1 VMGVVTQKVTMTLE
15 TLTWQ
20 TIDTTGFK
28 PDYIDVPGNDLRSY
42 GASVVV
48 EDLPERYALSPDARH
63 LPFIK
68 YFAIFFLPLFVAI
81 SFAFIPGPEKWL
93 FVIGGPICG
102 GLAFSLI
109 YFLLSQEIK
118 KGPYFEFYPRE
129 ELVRLPR
136 YGVECDRDAI
146 ECLQWITGGSKH
158 RGMDRATDVN
168 LIVRNK
174 DGEKSRYFLLG
185 SPMRKIAI
193 AISEKIK
200 IPVTEI
206 TLGIQGKRDVDLR
219 SAKIIA

>member
-1 VMGVVTQKVTMTLE
+1 M
-15 TLTWQ
+15 
-20 TIDTTGFK
+20 
-28 PDYIDVPGNDLRSY
+28 
-42 GASVVV
+42 
-48 EDLPERYALSPDARH
+48 
-63 LPFIK
+63 
-68 YFAIFFLPLFVAI
+68 
-81 SFAFIPGPEKWL
+81 
-93 FVIGGPICG
+93 
-102 GLAFSLI
+102 
-109 YFLLSQEIK
+109 
-118 KGPYFEFYPRE
+118 
-129 ELVRLPR
+129 PR
-136 YGVECDRDAI
+136 YGVEYNRDAV
-146 ECLQWITGGSKH
+146 ESLQWITGGSKH

>member
-1 VMGVVTQKVTMTLE
+1 MTLE

-81 SFAFIPGPEKWL
+81 AFVFIPGPEKWL

-118 KGPYFEFYPRE
+118 KGAYFEFYTRE

-136 YGVECDRDAI
+136 YGVQCNRDAI

-168 LIVRNK
+168 LIVRDK
-174 DGEKSRYFLLG
+174 DGEKRRYFLLG
-185 SPMRKIAI
+185 SPRRKIAI
-193 AISEKIK
+193 GVSEKIK
-200 IPVTEI
+200 IPVTEV
-206 TLGIQGKRDVDLR
+206 TLGPQGKRDADVR
-219 SAKIIA
+219 SLE

>member
-1 VMGVVTQKVTMTLE
+1 MGVVTQKVTMTLE

>member
-1 VMGVVTQKVTMTLE
+1 MTLE
-15 TLTWQ
+15 TSTWQ
-20 TIDTTGFK
+20 TIDATGFK

-42 GASVVV
+42 GASLVV
-48 EDLPERYALSPDARH
+48 EDLPERYTLSPDARH

-174 DGEKSRYFLLG
+174 DGQKSRYFLLG
-185 SPMRKIAI
+185 SPRRKIAI

-206 TLGIQGKRDVDLR
+206 TLGIQGKREVDLR
-219 SAKIIA
+219 SEK

>member
-1 VMGVVTQKVTMTLE
+1 MTLE
-15 TLTWQ
+15 TSTWQ
-20 TIDTTGFK
+20 KIDATGFQ
-28 PDYIDVPGNDLRSY
+28 PDYVDVPGNDLRSY

-109 YFLLSQEIK
+109 YFLVSQEIK

-136 YGVECDRDAI
+136 YGVECKRDAI

-158 RGMDRATDVN
+158 RGMDGATDVN
-168 LIVRNK
+168 LIFRNK
-174 DGEKSRYFLLG
+174 DGEKRRYFLLG
-185 SPMRKIAI
+185 SPRRKIAI

-200 IPVTEI
+200 IPVTEV
-206 TLGIQGKRDVDLR
+206 TLGIQGKRDVDIR
-219 SAKIIA
+219 SVK